1 MELDMAGN
9 SLRIILALSAAAAAA
24 ACSDAPTSSA
34 PTDLSIRA
42 GRSTPPAPSIT
53 VVALGSLPYTGDNVG
68 APTATALNNEST
80 RAATRVAGS
89 TRYETIPERPFTW
102 TSASGIAPIQL
113 PEKHF
118 GWPYGVSDNGL
129 IVGETNT
136 SAGLRAFAVTAGTMG
151 SYLPLPADATA
162 GGASGISADGACIS
176 GWISGSSG
184 GQAVIWR
191 NGTVEIVGQGSAADV
206 SNDCQV
212 VTGNSGGRGAIWRN
226 VGGVWTLEQ
235 LPSAGRGTKFQSGR
249 MVYSEAADVSPS
261 GEYVAG
267 NRRDSAMT
275 YAVVWRA
282 TSAGW
287 VPTDMPGSTL
297 YALGVDNNGRAVGIS
312 AANEPMVWTRGSNGA
327 YTAKVLPGLER
338 STLGW
343 AAAINELG
351 QVAGR
356 SRNRS
361 GWQPVLWTI
370 F

>member
-1 MELDMAGN
+1 MAGN
-9 SLRIILALSAAAAAA
+9 SLRIFIALSAAVTLA
-24 ACSDAPTSSA
+24 ACSEAPTSSA
-34 PTDLSIRA
+34 SADLSIRA
-42 GRSTPPAPSIT
+42 GKSTPPSSSIT
-53 VVALGSLPYTGDNVG
+53 VVALGSLPYTGDNLG
-68 APTATALNNEST
+68 TPTASALNNGST

-102 TSASGIAPIQL
+102 TSASGIAPLQL
-113 PEKHF
+113 PEKHY

-136 SAGLRAFAVTAGTMG
+136 SAGNRAFTVTAGAMG
-151 SYLPLPADATA
+151 SYLPLPAGVTSS
-162 GGASGISADGACIS
+162 GASGVSADGACIS
-176 GWISGSSG
+176 GWLSGSNGS
-184 GQAVIWR
+184 QAVIWR
-191 NGTVEIVGQGSAADV
+191 NGVLEIVGQGSAAGV

-212 VTGNSGGRGAIWRN
+212 VTGNSGGRAAVWRN
-226 VGGVWTLEQ
+226 VGGAWTLQQ
-235 LPSAGRGTKFQSGR
+235 LPSAGRGSKFQNGAII
-249 MVYSEAADVSPS
+249 YSQAADVSPS

-267 NRRDSAMT
+267 NRRDSAQI

-287 VPTDMPGSTL
+287 VPTDMPGATT
-297 YALGVDNNGRAVGIS
+297 YAFGVDNSGRAVGQS
-312 AANEPMVWTRGSNGA
+312 AGGEPMLWTRGSTGA
-327 YTAKVLPGLER
+327 YTAKVLPPLER

-343 AAAINELG
+343 ASAINELG

-370 F
+370 L